1 MKRIVISGAVL
12 ALAISGTGLSSA
24 APATLKITG
33 GGQTLVPEGGGAGDT
48 VGFNAQLDE
57 ASNTVKGQFQFV
69 DRTGDG
75 TGRDGQQYHG
85 TVTCVAAFSRPDDGG
100 AGGVAVFGGV
110 LRDGVTPFR
119 VDVTDSGQ
127 GEMGM
132 DMILVQMGPA
142 AEDGADG
149 GPANSDAGSDNE
161 LCDAEDETGMA
172 LSRGNVT
179 IHKAK
184 GGEEQGGGN
193 GGGKGGGL
201 L

>member
-1 MKRIVISGAVL
+1 MKRTILVSAVL
-12 ALAISGTGLSSA
+12 ALGIAGTGVGSA

-33 GGQTLVPEGGGAGDT
+33 GGQTLVPDTGGAGDT

-57 ASNTVKGQFQFV
+57 VSNTVKGQFQYV
-69 DRTGDG
+69 QRTGDG
-75 TGRDGQQYHG
+75 TGRGGQQYHG

-100 AGGVAVFGGV
+100 AGGVAVFGGE
-110 LRDGVTPFR
+110 LRDGTPFR

-132 DMILVQMGPA
+132 DMILVQMDEA

-149 GPANSDAGSDNE
+149 GPTNSDSETDNE
-161 LCDAEDETGMA
+161 LCDAEDETGMS

-179 IHKAK
+179 IHKP
-184 GGEEQGGGN
+184 N
-193 GGGKGGGL
+193 GGGKG
-201 L
+201 